1 MSKTGDALE
10 ALYAALLAKSQEPS
24 PRIPAPTQNDDL
36 PRRVVE
42 TGGTGL
48 RMYLNVWDSAG
59 DEPDESLGADVIA
72 DGYEI
77 ELPVAIE
84 LAVVGGTRE
93 ERRAAFEAALEAIDD
108 AVAADRTLGGA
119 VDRAAIRAPRRTGNG
134 LITDGIPNVLAA
146 DITAVLSFTS
156 SRPF

>member
-24 PRIPAPTQNDDL
+24 PKIPAPTQNDDL

-42 TGGTGL
+42 TGGAGL

-59 DEPDESLGADVIA
+59 DEPDELLGADIIA
-72 DGYEI
+72 EGYEI
-77 ELPVAIE
+77 ELPVSIE
-84 LAVVGGTRE
+84 FAVVGGTRE
-93 ERRAAFEAALEAIDD
+93 ERRAAFEAALEAVDD

-119 VDRAAIRAPRRTGNG
+119 VERAALRAPRRTGNG
-134 LITDGIPNVLAA
+134 LITDGMPNVLAA
-146 DITAVLSFTS
+146 EITAVLSFTS

>member
-24 PRIPAPTQNDDL
+24 PRIPAPMQNDDL
-36 PRRVVE
+36 PRRVAE
-42 TGGTGL
+42 PGGAGL

-59 DEPDESLGADVIA
+59 DEPDELLGADIIS

-77 ELPVAIE
+77 ELPVSIE

-93 ERRAAFEAALEAIDD
+93 ERRAAFEAGLEAIDD
-108 AVAADRTLGGA
+108 AVAADRMLGGA
-119 VDRAAIRAPRRTGNG
+119 VDRGALRAPRRTGNG
-134 LITDGIPNVLAA
+134 LITDGMPNVLAA
-146 DITAVLSFTS
+146 EIIAVLTFTS
-156 SRPF
+156 SRTF

>member
-1 MSKTGDALE
+1 M
-10 ALYAALLAKSQEPS
+10 AKSQEPS
-24 PRIPAPTQNDDL
+24 PKIPAPMQNDDL

-42 TGGTGL
+42 TGGAGL

-59 DEPDESLGADVIA
+59 DEPDELLGADVIA

-77 ELPVAIE
+77 EVPVSIE

-108 AVAADRTLGGA
+108 AVASDRTLGGT
-119 VDRAAIRAPRRTGNG
+119 VDRAALHAPRRTGNG
-134 LITDGIPNVLAA
+134 LITDGMSNVLAA
-146 DITAVLSFTS
+146 EIIAVLSFTS
-156 SRPF
+156 SRTF